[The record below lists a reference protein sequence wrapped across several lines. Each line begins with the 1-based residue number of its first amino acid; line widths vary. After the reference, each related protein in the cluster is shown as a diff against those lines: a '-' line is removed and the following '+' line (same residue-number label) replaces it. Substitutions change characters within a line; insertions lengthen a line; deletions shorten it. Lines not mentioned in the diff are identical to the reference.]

1 MTELTIRNRHKELA
15 EKLDMSETHFSQRRL
30 EHPMDELVRHRE
42 INASVIRKARAMTPA
57 ESIALAAS
65 LTDAAIEL
73 SKASHGGRPR
83 FWRPTPSTKS

>member
-1 MTELTIRNRHKELA
+1 MRATLA
-15 EKLDMSETHFSQRRL
+15 RSALITSACQTQFSQRRL
-30 EHPMDELVRHRE
+30 EYPMDELVRPRE

-73 SKASHGGRPR
+73 SKGIARR
-83 FWRPTPSTKS
+83 EAALFAPSTKSTFDHRD